1 MFEKYIKEFE
11 RLYIACDCRDQ
22 EEQKIAKFVLGL
34 TKNLRN
40 FVELQPLTTFD
51 EVCSLACKMEK
62 QHKGYRFGGFKI
74 IKSKTENPIT
84 SKEGDCSKTTTQ
96 EVVDVLRGKLLAGGS
111 KETPLKKVVCY
122 KCQEL
127 GHVARNCPNR
137 VLITRDEC

>member
-74 IKSKTENPIT
+74 INPKLKILLH
-84 SKEGDCSKTTTQ
+84 
-96 EVVDVLRGKLLAGGS
+96 LRKVIVQKQLHKKLWMF
-111 KETPLKKVVCY
+111 
-122 KCQEL
+122 
-127 GHVARNCPNR
+127 
-137 VLITRDEC
+137 